1 MRVLIE
7 PSSALPLCSVQLVL
21 EGGAAHDPA
30 DKLGLGQVAAE
41 LMRRGAGGRT
51 RAELDAAFDALG
63 ASFEIDVDHDHV
75 SMGGMVLEQHLGAY
89 LALLGDVLAA
99 PALDPRELRELLREA
114 RGALDELRDDDRAL
128 VRRFHDRALWGD
140 HPYGR
145 PAGGTRTSLGAL
157 TLADV
162 QGWVKRWV
170 VADNLVVGFA
180 GAVGKR
186 AERLAEPLLARL
198 PTRAAPRARLAR
210 PAGMAGATH
219 GRRRLVL
226 VDKPARTQSQILM
239 GHPGPLWKTPDF
251 LPLEVAMTAFG
262 GTFTARLMTEVRVK
276 RGWSYG
282 ARAYLSRGRAGAF
295 SMHVFPSAEQT
306 PDTIALVHRMFAEL
320 CDGGLSDDEVAFAQ
334 RYLERGFAFE
344 IDTPERRLHVRLS
357 TLLAGLPDD
366 YIQTYRKR
374 VRAVRPADI
383 RRAMK
388 RHLDPGQLLTTLVA
402 TRTIAKRLPK
412 TAGKIEIQRFDSY

>member
-1 MRVLIE
+1 MSVLVE
-7 PSSALPLCSVQLVL
+7 HSDALPLCSVQLVL
-21 EGGAAHDPA
+21 EGGAAHDPEG
-30 DKLGLGQVAAE
+30 KLGLCHVAAE

-99 PALDPRELRELLREA
+99 PALDAHELRELLREA

-128 VRRFHDRALWGD
+128 VRRFHDRALWGA

-145 PAGGTRTSLGAL
+145 PAGGTRASLGAI

-162 QGWVKRWV
+162 QAWVKRWV
-170 VADNLVVGFA
+170 VAGNLVVGFA

-198 PTRAAPRARLAR
+198 PARAAPRARIGR
-210 PAGMAGATH
+210 PAGAT
-219 GRRRLVL
+219 GGGRRLVL

-295 SMHVFPSAEQT
+295 SMHVFPSAAQT
-306 PDTIALVHRMFAEL
+306 PDTIALVHQLFTEL

-366 YIQTYRKR
+366 YIQTYRR
-374 VRAVRPADI
+374 RARAVRPADI

-402 TRTIAKRLPK
+402 TKTIAKRLPK
-412 TAGKIEIQRFDSY
+412 SAGKIEIQRFASY